1 VGIVGLFVNLT
12 DKFVILFYRKGA
24 HQLHAVNMS
33 GDADAMENEKVKDL
47 RRLFEESAT
56 QEIRTI
62 QEIERNMNELSEYID
77 QLQRFCLKKSSEI
90 KDLRRNISDSNTGR
104 MISGYSVA
112 KDVIQQLE
120 KKVAEKNTKI
130 MRLRKDVAQRDL
142 KLSMAETSCEKN
154 NSLIQELNI
163 DITEKQK
170 EIEEMSK
177 QIAELKQSLQ
187 KEKNTT
193 ENQRKHA
200 NPRENECCVHE
211 KDETISR
218 LRETNYEQNVEIKN
232 LREAITQLQKNL
244 TEKENEHFINKRL
257 SNIMKIQQLE
267 PLAKKSREI
276 EELLNNLKQET
287 ANITDRLACASTCT
301 TVSTR
306 SSETVLRGSHFCFE
320 LYVASSRYG
329 RKYYNREPF

>member
-1 VGIVGLFVNLT
+1 
-12 DKFVILFYRKGA
+12 
-24 HQLHAVNMS
+24 MS

-62 QEIERNMNELSEYID
+62 QEIERNINELSEYVD
-77 QLQRFCLKKSSEI
+77 QLQKFCLKKSSEI

-104 MISGYSVA
+104 VVSGYSVA

-120 KKVAEKNTKI
+120 KKLAEKNTEIVLLKN
-130 MRLRKDVAQRDL
+130 DVAQRDL
-142 KLSMAETSCEKN
+142 KLSTAETTCEKN

-163 DITEKQK
+163 DNTQKQK
-170 EIEEMSK
+170 QIEEMSK

-200 NPRENECCVHE
+200 NPRENECCVDE
-211 KDETISR
+211 EEETISR
-218 LRETNYEQNVEIKN
+218 LRETNDEQNEEIKK
-232 LREAITQLQKNL
+232 LREAVTQLQKNL
-244 TEKENEHFINKRL
+244 TEKENQHYINKRL
-257 SNIMKIQQLE
+257 SNTMKIQQLE
-267 PLAKKSREI
+267 PLATKSREI
-276 EELLNNLKQET
+276 EELLNKLKQET
-287 ANITDRLACASTCT
+287 ANITDRLACANTCT

-306 SSETVLRGSHFCFE
+306 SPETVLRGNHFCFQ
-320 LYVASSRYG
+320 
-329 RKYYNREPF
+329 F